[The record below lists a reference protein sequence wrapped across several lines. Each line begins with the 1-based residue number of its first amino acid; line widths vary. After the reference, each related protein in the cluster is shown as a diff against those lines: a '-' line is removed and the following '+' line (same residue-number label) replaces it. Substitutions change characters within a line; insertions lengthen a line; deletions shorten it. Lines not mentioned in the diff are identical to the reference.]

1 MPYLGRAPV
10 GVAGNKIDGDLKVTG
25 TISGESINDK
35 LALDTAAV
43 LNDHFEIESGGTDGS
58 GTNAGDNLLIED
70 VAADSFLSGGGQLN
84 ALTGF
89 AATIHDLGTPT
100 SGTVNYGTDLTLTIS
115 TENGTDTQGYAATV
129 RDLDIGV
136 LTNTTALPN
145 ANGVGTFVV
154 RTGANAGGKSGQTVV
169 DITGVN
175 SGARNEFTLTVSASG
190 AAA

>member
-100 SGTVNYGTDLTLTIS
+100 SGTVNLTALNGNFQKAINGGAHTLVPQLEDSTLVILYTNNASAGTLTTS
-115 TENGTDTQGYAATV
+115 GFTVTKGDSLTTTNGDDFFLYC
-129 RDLDIGV
+129 
-136 LTNTTALPN
+136 TTMGSFKALN
-145 ANGVGTFVV
+145 VV
-154 RTGANAGGKSGQTVV
+154 ALQ
-169 DITGVN
+169 
-175 SGARNEFTLTVSASG
+175 
-190 AAA
+190 

>member
-70 VAADSFLSGGGQLN
+70 VAADSFLSGGGQI
-84 ALTGF
+84 AATTGF
-89 AATIHDLGTPT
+89 SATIFDH
-100 SGTVNYGTDLTLTIS
+100 GTVASLTVNLSAFNGNFQKVTNGGAHTLVPQLEDSTIVV
-115 TENGTDTQGYAATV
+115 QY
-129 RDLDIGV
+129 
-136 LTNTTALPN
+136 TNN
-145 ANGVGTFVV
+145 AS
-154 RTGANAGGKSGQTVV
+154 AG
-169 DITGVN
+169 
-175 SGARNEFTLTVSASG
+175 TLTVSGFTQATGDSLTTTNG
-190 AAA
+190 HDFFCYCTVMGDFKQIHVVALQ